1 MLPPR
6 VRALDSALDLLGTA
20 GLRALTHARVD
31 ERAGLPRGS
40 TSNYFRTRRAL
51 LSGVVERI
59 VEREISEYSPQLAP
73 ASAAEFIDGLCLL
86 FDRTSGANRTLTAA
100 RLVLFMEAAHDPLV
114 RDAVA
119 RGRVEMESA
128 LHPVLAG
135 LGAPDPRTSA
145 AAVMACFE
153 GLLLHRIARHDTAD
167 PRPVL
172 SLVVRAALG

>member
-1 MLPPR
+1 MVSTR
-6 VRALDSALDLLGTA
+6 SRALDSAIDLLGNA

-31 ERAGLPRGS
+31 ERAGLARGS
-40 TSNYFRTRRAL
+40 TSNHFRTRRAL

-59 VEREISEYSPQLAP
+59 VEREISEYGPQLAP
-73 ASAAEFIDGLCLL
+73 ASADEFIDGLCLL

-100 RLVLFMEAAHDPLV
+100 RLVVFMEAAHDPLI

-119 RGRVEMESA
+119 GGRVRMEAA
-128 LHPVLAG
+128 LLPALAG
-135 LGAPDPRTSA
+135 LGAPDPSTSA

-153 GLLLHRIARHDTAD
+153 GLLLHRIARRDNAD

-172 SLVVRAALG
+172 GLVVHAALG